1 MMKKQKTGDFLCFHD
16 EEVKNHQL
24 IFVRNLIRARYRFF
38 LVELLKHIIPNFKT
52 IRFNLTILKEISLI
66 TTTAIN
72 HRTVP

>member
-1 MMKKQKTGDFLCFHD
+1 MMKKQKTGDFLCLDD

-24 IFVRNLIRARYRFF
+24 IFVRNPIQARYRFL

-66 TTTAIN
+66 TTN
-72 HRTVP
+72 HNRH